1 MRTIVITICCFLLQ
15 AGLAA
20 QQQITVISGQ
30 VYYYPQAVSKPI
42 LKIAGTQFELKG
54 KLRCKG
60 SESAKLVYNGHY
72 FVVSGSKMR
81 NVQDVV
87 NASVRASEM
96 SFTGRFYN
104 FLYESV
110 KEGDNPE
117 NVKKYHRKYMDSRGG
132 VKGYARDKLT
142 IIPLLHSSGIP
153 EKRGKLP
160 PAKVLFNWRNV
171 AGEGPYTFTLLSFQG
186 QVIAQ
191 ILVRDTAVTLDLDQ
205 LSLNLDEEY
214 TWSVTRDKAKSY
226 KVRFEMCPANV
237 VDRLTDLSHE
247 PDFQKASPQEQQ
259 LMLAYRLEE
268 EECFYA
274 ANQIYA
280 QLHEAAPDNPLI
292 LKLYATFLARMDML
306 PEASTLLS
314 TAPK

>member
-20 QQQITVISGQ
+20 QQEITVISGQ

-60 SESAKLVYNGHY
+60 SESVKLVYNGHY

-117 NVKKYHRKYMDSRGG
+117 NIKKYHRKYMDRSRGG
-132 VKGYARDKLT
+132 VKGFANPDYIAT
-142 IIPLLHSSGIP
+142 LLLAT
-153 EKRGKLP
+153 GKLP
-160 PAKVLFNWRNV
+160 SAKVLFNWRNTP
-171 AGEGPYTFTLLSFQG
+171 GEGPYTFTLLSAQSKL
-186 QVIAQ
+186 IAQ
-191 ILVRDTAVTLDLDQ
+191 ILVQDTAITLDLDQ
-205 LSLNLDEEY
+205 LALNLDEEY
-214 TWSVTRDKAKSY
+214 DWKVSRGVTAKSDL
-226 KVRFEMCPANV
+226 VPFEVCPANV
-237 VDRLTDLSHE
+237 VERQTDLSHL
-247 PDFQKASPQEQQ
+247 PDFQIASPQEQQ
-259 LMLAYRLEE
+259 LMLAYKLEE

-274 ANQIYA
+274 ANQTYL
-280 QLHEAAPDNPLI
+280 QLLAAAPDNPLI
-292 LKLYATFLARMDML
+292 LKMYATFLARRDML
-306 PEASTLLS
+306 PEANTLLS